1 MINLTIVIFLIY
13 IYMYVVTKNSG
24 KIRRDIAHRHVYPR
38 KKNNKIKRIERSIHI
53 YTRKSKKHSAT
64 QIRQTRILH
73 AIIQHHEHK
82 GKVSR
87 LCGRYRCIE
96 CFWVYNLLF
105 DKSGVIYV
113 VDELDYE
120 QKKQY
125 ELTVRATDS
134 VSGVYAEVLVSILVL
149 DVNDCPPEFTQDS
162 YNISV
167 SEAAPFGTSVLRVS
181 SRDNDTGKWLLSPAP
196 M

>member
-1 MINLTIVIFLIY
+1 M
-13 IYMYVVTKNSG
+13 
-24 KIRRDIAHRHVYPR
+24 
-38 KKNNKIKRIERSIHI
+38 
-53 YTRKSKKHSAT
+53 
-64 QIRQTRILH
+64 
-73 AIIQHHEHK
+73 
-82 GKVSR
+82 
-87 LCGRYRCIE
+87 
-96 CFWVYNLLF
+96 
-105 DKSGVIYV
+105 

-167 SEAAPFGTSVLRVS
+167 SEAAVFGTPVLRVS
-181 SRDNDTGKWLLSPAP
+181 SRDNDTGKRKVPISELCTENQIDRIFPGPIHMDEIWEKLISSSYTYLFFAQASINKFVMLFKTTPRTARISSTSIP
-196 M
+196 TRA

>member
-1 MINLTIVIFLIY
+1 MLYGSTIFSSY
-13 IYMYVVTKNSG
+13 
-24 KIRRDIAHRHVYPR
+24 
-38 KKNNKIKRIERSIHI
+38 
-53 YTRKSKKHSAT
+53 
-64 QIRQTRILH
+64 
-73 AIIQHHEHK
+73 
-82 GKVSR
+82 
-87 LCGRYRCIE
+87 
-96 CFWVYNLLF
+96 
-105 DKSGVIYV
+105 KSGVIYV

-181 SRDNDTGKWLLSPAP
+181 SRDNDTGKIKFKPYAKSTDYLFIQIEFRKKYTEIVLVFSQV
-196 M
+196 

>member
-1 MINLTIVIFLIY
+1 
-13 IYMYVVTKNSG
+13 MYVVTKNSG

-38 KKNNKIKRIERSIHI
+38 KKNNKIERIERSIHI

>member
-1 MINLTIVIFLIY
+1 MCFGSTIFSSY
-13 IYMYVVTKNSG
+13 
-24 KIRRDIAHRHVYPR
+24 
-38 KKNNKIKRIERSIHI
+38 
-53 YTRKSKKHSAT
+53 
-64 QIRQTRILH
+64 
-73 AIIQHHEHK
+73 
-82 GKVSR
+82 
-87 LCGRYRCIE
+87 
-96 CFWVYNLLF
+96 
-105 DKSGVIYV
+105 KSGVIYV

-167 SEAAPFGTSVLRVS
+167 SEAAVFGTPVLRVS
-181 SRDNDTGKWLLSPAP
+181 SRDNDTGKH
-196 M
+196 

>member
-1 MINLTIVIFLIY
+1 M
-13 IYMYVVTKNSG
+13 
-24 KIRRDIAHRHVYPR
+24 
-38 KKNNKIKRIERSIHI
+38 
-53 YTRKSKKHSAT
+53 
-64 QIRQTRILH
+64 
-73 AIIQHHEHK
+73 
-82 GKVSR
+82 
-87 LCGRYRCIE
+87 
-96 CFWVYNLLF
+96 
-105 DKSGVIYV
+105 

-167 SEAAPFGTSVLRVS
+167 SEAAVFGTPVLRVN
-181 SRDNDTGKWLLSPAP
+181 SRDNDTGKREINSKSHALKIGLRCFIH
-196 M
+196 MNEI

>member
-1 MINLTIVIFLIY
+1 M
-13 IYMYVVTKNSG
+13 
-24 KIRRDIAHRHVYPR
+24 
-38 KKNNKIKRIERSIHI
+38 
-53 YTRKSKKHSAT
+53 
-64 QIRQTRILH
+64 
-73 AIIQHHEHK
+73 
-82 GKVSR
+82 
-87 LCGRYRCIE
+87 
-96 CFWVYNLLF
+96 
-105 DKSGVIYV
+105 

-167 SEAAPFGTSVLRVS
+167 SEAAVFGTSVLRVS
-181 SRDNDTGKWLLSPAP
+181 SRDNDTGKREINSKLRTENRIISPGFIH
-196 M
+196 MDEI

>member
-1 MINLTIVIFLIY
+1 M
-13 IYMYVVTKNSG
+13 
-24 KIRRDIAHRHVYPR
+24 
-38 KKNNKIKRIERSIHI
+38 
-53 YTRKSKKHSAT
+53 
-64 QIRQTRILH
+64 
-73 AIIQHHEHK
+73 
-82 GKVSR
+82 
-87 LCGRYRCIE
+87 
-96 CFWVYNLLF
+96 
-105 DKSGVIYV
+105 

-167 SEAAPFGTSVLRVS
+167 SEAASFGTSVLKVS
-181 SRDNDTGKWLLSPAP
+181 SRDNDTGKQSFWYVIMHAIYWSRFPNAEEP
-196 M
+196 S

>member
-1 MINLTIVIFLIY
+1 ML
-13 IYMYVVTKNSG
+13 
-24 KIRRDIAHRHVYPR
+24 
-38 KKNNKIKRIERSIHI
+38 
-53 YTRKSKKHSAT
+53 
-64 QIRQTRILH
+64 
-73 AIIQHHEHK
+73 
-82 GKVSR
+82 
-87 LCGRYRCIE
+87 
-96 CFWVYNLLF
+96 WVYNILF
-105 DKSGVIYV
+105 NKLGVIYV

-167 SEAAPFGTSVLRVS
+167 SEAASFGTSILKVG
-181 SRDNDTGKWLLSPAP
+181 SRDNDTGWFKLFLLFSIFFQFPTFHNNRQNFVFLNDSCYK
-196 M
+196 MRKSMTRYFDVNTTFVMS

>member
-1 MINLTIVIFLIY
+1 M
-13 IYMYVVTKNSG
+13 
-24 KIRRDIAHRHVYPR
+24 
-38 KKNNKIKRIERSIHI
+38 
-53 YTRKSKKHSAT
+53 
-64 QIRQTRILH
+64 
-73 AIIQHHEHK
+73 
-82 GKVSR
+82 
-87 LCGRYRCIE
+87 
-96 CFWVYNLLF
+96 
-105 DKSGVIYV
+105 

-181 SRDNDTGKWLLSPAP
+181 SRDNDTGKSVKLNLNLAFNRRIISSRFIQIKFRESISIVSISSQA
-196 M
+196 

>member
-1 MINLTIVIFLIY
+1 M
-13 IYMYVVTKNSG
+13 
-24 KIRRDIAHRHVYPR
+24 
-38 KKNNKIKRIERSIHI
+38 
-53 YTRKSKKHSAT
+53 
-64 QIRQTRILH
+64 
-73 AIIQHHEHK
+73 
-82 GKVSR
+82 
-87 LCGRYRCIE
+87 
-96 CFWVYNLLF
+96 
-105 DKSGVIYV
+105 

-181 SRDNDTGKWLLSPAP
+181 SRDNDTGKSALLHLLIHVHICKKTKFKIIVYLNVCRYKSTSSLRHSK
-196 M
+196 

>member
-1 MINLTIVIFLIY
+1 MLWVSTIFF
-13 IYMYVVTKNSG
+13 S
-24 KIRRDIAHRHVYPR
+24 
-38 KKNNKIKRIERSIHI
+38 
-53 YTRKSKKHSAT
+53 
-64 QIRQTRILH
+64 LH
-73 AIIQHHEHK
+73 
-82 GKVSR
+82 
-87 LCGRYRCIE
+87 Y
-96 CFWVYNLLF
+96 
-105 DKSGVIYV
+105 KSGVIYV

-181 SRDNDTGKWLLSPAP
+181 SRDNDTGDSGAVNFYILF
-196 M
+196 

>member
-1 MINLTIVIFLIY
+1 M
-13 IYMYVVTKNSG
+13 SG
-24 KIRRDIAHRHVYPR
+24 YQSASR
-38 KKNNKIKRIERSIHI
+38 IKR
-53 YTRKSKKHSAT
+53 KSFSALWT
-64 QIRQTRILH
+64 L
-73 AIIQHHEHK
+73 
-82 GKVSR
+82 
-87 LCGRYRCIE
+87 RCID

-181 SRDNDTGKWLLSPAP
+181 SRDNDTGKRLLNSA
-196 M
+196 MHIAVHIIMRKKWNVLSSSICLCLNLKHRFA

>member
-1 MINLTIVIFLIY
+1 M
-13 IYMYVVTKNSG
+13 
-24 KIRRDIAHRHVYPR
+24 
-38 KKNNKIKRIERSIHI
+38 
-53 YTRKSKKHSAT
+53 
-64 QIRQTRILH
+64 
-73 AIIQHHEHK
+73 
-82 GKVSR
+82 
-87 LCGRYRCIE
+87 
-96 CFWVYNLLF
+96 
-105 DKSGVIYV
+105 

-181 SRDNDTGKWLLSPAP
+181 SRDNDTGKRLLNSA
-196 M
+196 MHIAVHIIMRKKRNVLSSSICLCLNLKHRFA

>member
-1 MINLTIVIFLIY
+1 MLYGSTIFSSY
-13 IYMYVVTKNSG
+13 
-24 KIRRDIAHRHVYPR
+24 
-38 KKNNKIKRIERSIHI
+38 
-53 YTRKSKKHSAT
+53 
-64 QIRQTRILH
+64 
-73 AIIQHHEHK
+73 
-82 GKVSR
+82 
-87 LCGRYRCIE
+87 
-96 CFWVYNLLF
+96 
-105 DKSGVIYV
+105 KSGVIYV

-167 SEAAPFGTSVLRVS
+167 SEAAPFGTSVLRIS
-181 SRDNDTGKWLLSPAP
+181 SRDNDTGKITFKLHVKSSDCLF
-196 M
+196 

>member
-1 MINLTIVIFLIY
+1 MDSWTI
-13 IYMYVVTKNSG
+13 G
-24 KIRRDIAHRHVYPR
+24 
-38 KKNNKIKRIERSIHI
+38 RIV
-53 YTRKSKKHSAT
+53 
-64 QIRQTRILH
+64 L
-73 AIIQHHEHK
+73 
-82 GKVSR
+82 
-87 LCGRYRCIE
+87 
-96 CFWVYNLLF
+96 WVYNLLF
-105 DKSGVIYV
+105 NKLGVIYV

-167 SEAAPFGTSVLRVS
+167 SEAAPFGTSVLKVS
-181 SRDNDTGKWLLSPAP
+181 SRDNDTGKVLS
-196 M
+196 